1 MRLLTSAA
9 ALFCACAAVLS
20 GVVAG
25 APSAKPRLVSNRPVE
40 TGARWIGVVSAS
52 RRPVVTARLGRRAQ
66 PVVVRRLRPGRYQLR
81 AIFRHAGRW
90 TLWTG
95 KQRLGAVLVRQAALR
110 LTNAADV
117 VVEPVG
123 TLLVVDL
130 SNRVFR
136 QAGQRLTLVAGNG
149 RAGRSG
155 DGGPALRAA
164 IGFPVEVAVD
174 PRGGFGIVH
183 DERWIRHVDPTG
195 TITTVAE
202 FQQPTALA
210 YDAAGNLWVSEL
222 PGRVQRRDAAT
233 GTLTT
238 YSGFNQPHGLD
249 VAADGT
255 VYVCDTFNNR
265 IQRISPDGSVTTLA
279 AGLNVPVDL
288 DVAPDGNIYVAD
300 FGGSRIF
307 RITPSGAMTA
317 IGGSFTGTNSVA
329 VGADGSIYITE
340 RGRPTVR
347 RIAVASFA
355 ALRPARTGGR
365 LNRVSR

>member
-1 MRLLTSAA
+1 MRLLTSTAV
-9 ALFCACAAVLS
+9 LSCACAAVLS
-20 GVVAG
+20 GAVAG
-25 APSAKPRLVSNRPVE
+25 GSFVQPRLVSNRPVE
-40 TGARWIGVVSAS
+40 TGARWIGVVAAARSPA
-52 RRPVVTARLGRRAQ
+52 VTARLGRRRQA
-66 PVVVRRLRPGRYQLR
+66 VTVRRLRPGRYQLR
-81 AIFRHAGRW
+81 AIFRQAGRW
-90 TLWTG
+90 TLWVG
-95 KQRLGAVLVRQAALR
+95 RQRIGTVLVRQAPLR

-117 VVEPVG
+117 VVEPAG

-136 QAGQRLTLVAGNG
+136 QNGQRLSLVAGNG

-164 IGFPVEVAVD
+164 IGFPVEVALD

-183 DERWIRHVDPTG
+183 DERWIRRVDPGG

-233 GTLTT
+233 GGLTT

-265 IQRISPDGSVTTLA
+265 IQRISPSGGVTTFA
-279 AGLNVPVDL
+279 SGLNVPVDL

-307 RITPSGAMTA
+307 RITPAGAMTE
-317 IGGSFTGTNSVA
+317 ISGSFTGTNSVA
-329 VGADGSIYITE
+329 VGADGSVYVTE
-340 RGRPTVR
+340 RGRPTIR
-347 RIAVASFA
+347 RITLATRSGSPNGRQPAS
-355 ALRPARTGGR
+355 R
-365 LNRVSR
+365 